1 MGYKLN
7 TKENPMEK
15 ATFKGNKND
24 VEAIR
29 NSFRNAADPSRTHL
43 VKAFRK
49 FDKWETYGLCFNA
62 LKSGGVTLGD
72 IACIAWNEAGIAP
85 DVIEMRM
92 LQMEKMAN

>member
-29 NSFRNAADPSRTHL
+29 NSFRN
-43 VKAFRK
+43 

-72 IACIAWNEAGIAP
+72 IACIAWNEGGIAP
-85 DVIEMRM
+85 DVIKMRM
-92 LQMEKMAN
+92 LQMKKMAN